1 MPTPAFHRMENWMPH
16 PAPWHRRLQQFAPR
30 EAAIRRESNLLSGT
44 RFPERAPPLTCYAFL
59 VVASLVH
66 LPHEEFQADDGI
78 NDDDEE
84 HKEGNVQQRHH
95 GLDDGVQDHL
105 ETCATKSSIAATR
118 PPPPRLSQCCLRY
131 HANTTSCNLL
141 DSSSGSQE
149 SHGLDEG
156 NRVSRSQPMND
167 RARI

>member
-1 MPTPAFHRMENWMPH
+1 MPQ
-16 PAPWHRRLQQFAPR
+16 PAPWHRWLQQFAPR
-30 EAAIRRESNLLSGT
+30 EAAMWRESNLLPGT
-44 RFPERAPPLTCYAFL
+44 CCPERVLPLTCYALL

-66 LPHEEFQADDGI
+66 LPHEEFQANDGI

-105 ETCATKSSIAATR
+105 ETCATKSSIAATQ
-118 PPPPRLSQCCLRY
+118 PPRPRLSQCCLRY

-141 DSSSGSQE
+141 NSSSGSQE
-149 SHGLDEG
+149 SHALDEG
-156 NRVSRSQPMND
+156 NRVSRSQHMD
-167 RARI
+167 ERARI

>member
-1 MPTPAFHRMENWMPH
+1 MPTPAFHRMPH

-30 EAAIRRESNLLSGT
+30 RERNLLSGT
-44 RFPERAPPLTCYAFL
+44 RFQERAPPLTCYAFL

-118 PPPPRLSQCCLRY
+118 PPPPRLSQGCLRY
-131 HANTTSCNLL
+131 HANTASCNLL

-149 SHGLDEG
+149 SHVLDEG
-156 NRVSRSQPMND
+156 NRVSRSQPMNE